1 MRHQAA
7 LAALAAAATAGDLQ
21 GLFPGGLD
29 HPAIRYNSRPAH
41 DAAAELNR
49 NLRDGKV
56 KLRFDPSYGYLPA
69 LLDALRVPAES
80 QMLVFSKTS
89 VQAQLIHTRNPR
101 ALYFNDTVVVGYVR
115 DGAILEVAA
124 QDPELGTIFYVMHQA
139 PADVPLLDRRNSC
152 LECHESLGSLG
163 VPGMLM
169 RSVHTAADGQPVR
182 PMGEFRTDHRSP
194 MEQRWGGWFV
204 SGKSGGAEHLGNTLF
219 LNAGKTEAFLS
230 AETAAEYLTP
240 HSDIVASRSS
250 GTRFTWRTC

>member
-1 MRHQAA
+1 MRHLAA

-29 HPAIRYNSRPAH
+29 HPAIQYNSRPAH

-69 LLDALRVPAES
+69 LLDVLRVPAES

-124 QDPELGTIFYVMHQA
+124 QDPELGTISMSCTRLRRMCRCSIA
-139 PADVPLLDRRNSC
+139 ATPASDATN
-152 LECHESLGSLG
+152 
-163 VPGMLM
+163 
-169 RSVHTAADGQPVR
+169 RS
-182 PMGEFRTDHRSP
+182 
-194 MEQRWGGWFV
+194 
-204 SGKSGGAEHLGNTLF
+204 
-219 LNAGKTEAFLS
+219 EAW
-230 AETAAEYLTP
+230 AC
-240 HSDIVASRSS
+240 R
-250 GTRFTWRTC
+250 GC

>member
-1 MRHQAA
+1 
-7 LAALAAAATAGDLQ
+7 
-21 GLFPGGLD
+21 
-29 HPAIRYNSRPAH
+29 
-41 DAAAELNR
+41 
-49 NLRDGKV
+49 
-56 KLRFDPSYGYLPA
+56 
-69 LLDALRVPAES
+69 
-80 QMLVFSKTS
+80 
-89 VQAQLIHTRNPR
+89 
-101 ALYFNDTVVVGYVR
+101 
-115 DGAILEVAA
+115 
-124 QDPELGTIFYVMHQA
+124 
-139 PADVPLLDRRNSC
+139 
-152 LECHESLGSLG
+152 
-163 VPGMLM
+163 MLM